1 MLALME
7 VPALGCT
14 DYQIIEWQQ
23 RSVEQLA
30 TLKGLGVTAGTVIA
44 NRDGTGPAL
53 ETKSLHSW
61 LTACAGT
68 SKTSLPTTMRHP
80 IAGHLIGQ

>member
-53 ETKSLHSW
+53 EHQIAPFL
-61 LTACAGT
+61 ANG
-68 SKTSLPTTMRHP
+68 MRWYIESVPQRHTERSSR
-80 IAGHLIGQ
+80 